1 MELRPCFLV
10 VDPEHSGAIS
20 TRKLVLETAK
30 YNVITAYSC
39 DEAAAELER
48 FPRVD
53 GVIMNG
59 NMPGDSPLNFLE
71 GLRQRHAQVKLL
83 LVGDHGRYGEF
94 ADRTVPGFMPAE
106 LLLALREMFPAQNA
120 RLLQHE
126 TEMEN
131 GDR

>member
-1 MELRPCFLV
+1 MFSD
-10 VDPEHSGAIS
+10 DPEHSGAIS

-30 YNVITAYSC
+30 YNVITTYSC

-59 NMPGDSPLNFLE
+59 NVPGDSPVNFLE
-71 GLRQRHAQVKLL
+71 GLRQRRPHVKLVI
-83 LVGDHGRYGEF
+83 VGDHGTYGEF

-120 RLLQHE
+120 EIVKHE
-126 TEMEN
+126 ADMESH
-131 GDR
+131 GQ